1 MIFRRYLDQQ
11 GNEVIYE
18 NFVASSVILTWKGEQ
33 YHFSDSIDFYTF
45 FLKAIEVNLE
55 NIVINSLSTPFLILY
70 QLDIPG
76 NDILF
81 WQETSYGEIPGNMR
95 VILEKTHHVIVEF

>member
-1 MIFRRYLDQQ
+1 MSDRRAMIYFHPSEKRRLVSHVEWLNRKGQLQYVDHYNQHGFRYAQTVYDLTGNMIFRRYLDQQ

-45 FLKAIEVNLE
+45 
-55 NIVINSLSTPFLILY
+55 S
-70 QLDIPG
+70 
-76 NDILF
+76 
-81 WQETSYGEIPGNMR
+81 
-95 VILEKTHHVIVEF
+95 